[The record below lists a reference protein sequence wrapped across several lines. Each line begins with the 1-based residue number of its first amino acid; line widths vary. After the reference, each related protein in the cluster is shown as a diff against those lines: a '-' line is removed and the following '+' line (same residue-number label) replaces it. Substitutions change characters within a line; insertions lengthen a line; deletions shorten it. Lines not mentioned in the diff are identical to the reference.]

1 MYLFCC
7 KKMDNRFTESIQQWL
22 NTPTEERDY
31 NEGALLLL
39 KLTGNQIMYRNLM
52 LRRTYQSEEFIVY
65 QLKRRLK
72 FRLAQV
78 THEQVEQMQRQ
89 VDGIVVKRNLEK
101 KQTTP
106 TSEFKT
112 GKRADHDD
120 LPDEVQA
127 LYVEN
132 LSIVQK
138 MRELH
143 LKLRSLSLENATCP
157 DSERYPFLKE
167 LISLDKKLHSNWE
180 TYDHYTSADGEQVL
194 TEDLREQSKKAVNLI
209 NLNKNRYAKKPS
221 EELKTKILAWYG
233 KVINPTDKLKAELN
247 VLGIIK

>member
-1 MYLFCC
+1 M
-7 KKMDNRFTESIQQWL
+7 NNEFTERVQKWL
-22 NTPTEERDY
+22 NTPESERDY
-31 NEGALLLL
+31 NEGAMLLL
-39 KLTGNQIMYRNLM
+39 KLTGNQIMYRNLTM
-52 LRRTYQSEEFIVY
+52 RRTRQSEEFIVY

-72 FRLAQV
+72 FRLAQL

-89 VDGIVVKRNLEK
+89 VDGIVQKRHLEK
-101 KQTTP
+101 KESAP
-106 TSEFKT
+106 ASEFKA
-112 GKRADHDD
+112 GKRADHDE
-120 LPDEVQA
+120 LPDEIQA

-143 LKLRSLSLENATCP
+143 LKLRSLSLDNVPCP

-180 TYDHYTSADGEQVL
+180 IYDHYTGADGEQVL

-209 NLNKNRYAKKPS
+209 NLNKNRYSKKPT
-221 EELKTKILAWYG
+221 EELKAKILSWYE
-233 KVINPTDKLKAELN
+233 KVISPTDKLTNELKAI
-247 VLGIIK
+247 GILE

>member
-1 MYLFCC
+1 M
-7 KKMDNRFTESIQQWL
+7 KNEFTERVQKWL
-22 NTPTEERDY
+22 NTPDSERDY
-31 NEGALLLL
+31 NEGAMLLL
-39 KLTGNQIMYRNLM
+39 KLTGNQIMYRNLTM
-52 LRRTYQSEEFIVY
+52 RRTRQSEEFIVY

-72 FRLAQV
+72 FRLAQL

-89 VDGIVVKRNLEK
+89 VDGIVQKRHLEK
-101 KQTTP
+101 KESAP
-106 TSEFKT
+106 ASEFKA
-112 GKRADHDD
+112 GKRADHDE
-120 LPDEVQA
+120 LPDEIQA

-143 LKLRSLSLENATCP
+143 LKLRSLSLDNAPCP

-180 TYDHYTSADGEQVL
+180 IYDHYTGADGEQVL

-209 NLNKNRYAKKPS
+209 NLNKNRYSKKPT
-221 EELKTKILAWYG
+221 EELKAKILSWYEQ
-233 KVINPTDKLKAELN
+233 VISPTDKLTNELKDI
-247 VLGIIK
+247 GILE

>member
-1 MYLFCC
+1 M
-7 KKMDNRFTESIQQWL
+7 KNEFTERVQKWL
-22 NTPTEERDY
+22 NTPESERDY
-31 NEGALLLL
+31 NEGAMLLL
-39 KLTGNQIMYRNLM
+39 KLTGNQIMYRNLTM
-52 LRRTYQSEEFIVY
+52 RRTRQSEEFIVY

-72 FRLAQV
+72 FRLAQL

-89 VDGIVVKRNLEK
+89 VDGIVQKRHLEK
-101 KQTTP
+101 KESAP
-106 TSEFKT
+106 TSEFKA
-112 GKRADHDD
+112 GKRADHDE
-120 LPDEVQA
+120 LPDEIQA

-143 LKLRSLSLENATCP
+143 LKLRSLSLDNAPCP

-180 TYDHYTSADGEQVL
+180 AYDHYTGADGEQVL

-209 NLNKNRYAKKPS
+209 NLNKNRYAKKPT
-221 EELKTKILAWYG
+221 EELKAKILSWYEQ
-233 KVINPTDKLKAELN
+233 VISPTDKLKNELKDI
-247 VLGIIK
+247 GILE

>member
-1 MYLFCC
+1 M
-7 KKMDNRFTESIQQWL
+7 KNEFTERVQKWL
-22 NTPTEERDY
+22 NTPESEREY
-31 NEGALLLL
+31 NEGAMLLL
-39 KLTGNQIMYRNLM
+39 KLTGNQIMYRNLTM
-52 LRRTYQSEEFIVY
+52 RRTRQSEEFIVY

-72 FRLAQV
+72 FRLAQL

-89 VDGIVVKRNLEK
+89 VDGIVQKRHLEK
-101 KQTTP
+101 KESAS
-106 TSEFKT
+106 TSEFKA
-112 GKRADHDD
+112 GKRGDHDE
-120 LPDEVQA
+120 LPDEIQA

-143 LKLRSLSLENATCP
+143 LKLRSLSLDNAPCP

-180 TYDHYTSADGEQVL
+180 IYDHYTGADGEQVL

-209 NLNKNRYAKKPS
+209 NLNKNRYSKKPT
-221 EELKTKILAWYG
+221 EELKAKILSWYEQ
-233 KVINPTDKLKAELN
+233 VISPTDKLTNELKN
-247 VLGIIK
+247 IGILE

>member
-1 MYLFCC
+1 M
-7 KKMDNRFTESIQQWL
+7 NNEFTERVQKWL
-22 NTPTEERDY
+22 NTPESEREY
-31 NEGALLLL
+31 NEGAMLLL
-39 KLTGNQIMYRNLM
+39 KLTGNQIMYRNLTM
-52 LRRTYQSEEFIVY
+52 RRTRQSEEFIVY

-72 FRLAQV
+72 FRLAQL

-89 VDGIVVKRNLEK
+89 VDGIVQKRHLEK
-101 KQTTP
+101 KESAP
-106 TSEFKT
+106 TSEFKA
-112 GKRADHDD
+112 GKRADHDE
-120 LPDEVQA
+120 LPDEIQA

-143 LKLRSLSLENATCP
+143 LKLRSLSLDNAPCP

-180 TYDHYTSADGEQVL
+180 IYDHYTGADGEQVL

-209 NLNKNRYAKKPS
+209 NLNKNRYSKKPT
-221 EELKTKILAWYG
+221 EELKAKILSWYEQ
-233 KVINPTDKLKAELN
+233 VISPTDKLTNELKN
-247 VLGIIK
+247 IGILE

>member
-1 MYLFCC
+1 M
-7 KKMDNRFTESIQQWL
+7 NNEFTERVQKWL
-22 NTPTEERDY
+22 NTPESERDY
-31 NEGALLLL
+31 NEGAMLLL
-39 KLTGNQIMYRNLM
+39 KLTGNQIMYRNLTM
-52 LRRTYQSEEFIVY
+52 RRTRQSEEFIVY

-72 FRLAQV
+72 FRLAQL

-89 VDGIVVKRNLEK
+89 VDGIVQKRHLEK
-101 KQTTP
+101 KESAP
-106 TSEFKT
+106 TSEFKA
-112 GKRADHDD
+112 GKRADHDE
-120 LPDEVQA
+120 LPDEIQA

-143 LKLRSLSLENATCP
+143 LKLRSLSLDNAPCP

-180 TYDHYTSADGEQVL
+180 AYDHYTGADGEQVL

-209 NLNKNRYAKKPS
+209 NLNKNRYAKKPT
-221 EELKTKILAWYG
+221 EELKAKILSWYEQ
-233 KVINPTDKLKAELN
+233 VISPTDKLKNELKDI
-247 VLGIIK
+247 GILE

>member
-1 MYLFCC
+1 M
-7 KKMDNRFTESIQQWL
+7 KNEFTERVQKWL
-22 NTPTEERDY
+22 DTPESERDY
-31 NEGALLLL
+31 NEGAMLLL
-39 KLTGNQIMYRNLM
+39 KLTGNQIMYRNLTM
-52 LRRTYQSEEFIVY
+52 RRTRQSEEFIVY

-72 FRLAQV
+72 FRLAQL

-89 VDGIVVKRNLEK
+89 VDGIVQKRHLEK
-101 KQTTP
+101 KESAS
-106 TSEFKT
+106 TSEFKA
-112 GKRADHDD
+112 GKRADHDE
-120 LPDEVQA
+120 LPDEIQA

-143 LKLRSLSLENATCP
+143 LKLRSLSLDNAPCP

-180 TYDHYTSADGEQVL
+180 IYDHYTVADGEQVL

-209 NLNKNRYAKKPS
+209 NLNKNRYAKKPT
-221 EELKTKILAWYG
+221 EELKAKILSWYG
-233 KVINPTDKLKAELN
+233 QVISPTVKLTNELKK
-247 VLGIIK
+247 LEII

>member
-1 MYLFCC
+1 M
-7 KKMDNRFTESIQQWL
+7 NNEFTERVQKWL
-22 NTPTEERDY
+22 NTPESERDY
-31 NEGALLLL
+31 NEGAMLLL
-39 KLTGNQIMYRNLM
+39 KLTGNQIMYRNLTM
-52 LRRTYQSEEFIVY
+52 RRTRQSEEFIVY

-72 FRLAQV
+72 FRLAQL

-89 VDGIVVKRNLEK
+89 VDGIVQKRHLEK
-101 KQTTP
+101 KEYAS
-106 TSEFKT
+106 TSEFKA
-112 GKRADHDD
+112 GKRVDHDS

-143 LKLRSLSLENATCP
+143 LKLRSLSLDNAPCP

-180 TYDHYTSADGEQVL
+180 IYDHYTGADGEQVL

-209 NLNKNRYAKKPS
+209 NLNKNRYSKNPT
-221 EELKTKILAWYG
+221 EELKAKILSWYEQ
-233 KVINPTDKLKAELN
+233 VISPTDKLTNELKDI
-247 VLGIIK
+247 GILE

>member
-1 MYLFCC
+1 M
-7 KKMDNRFTESIQQWL
+7 KNEFTERVQKWL
-22 NTPTEERDY
+22 NTPESERDY
-31 NEGALLLL
+31 NEGAMLLL
-39 KLTGNQIMYRNLM
+39 KLTGNQIMYRNLTM
-52 LRRTYQSEEFIVY
+52 RRTRQSEEFIVY

-72 FRLAQV
+72 FRLAQL

-89 VDGIVVKRNLEK
+89 VDGIVQKRHLEK
-101 KQTTP
+101 KESAP
-106 TSEFKT
+106 ASEFKA
-112 GKRADHDD
+112 GKRADHDE
-120 LPDEVQA
+120 LPDEIQA

-143 LKLRSLSLENATCP
+143 LKLRSLSLDNVPCP

-180 TYDHYTSADGEQVL
+180 IYDHYTGADGEQIL

-209 NLNKNRYAKKPS
+209 NLNKNRYSKNPTK
-221 EELKTKILAWYG
+221 ELKAKILSWYG
-233 KVINPTDKLKAELN
+233 QVISPTDKLTNELKAI
-247 VLGIIK
+247 GILE

>member
-1 MYLFCC
+1 M
-7 KKMDNRFTESIQQWL
+7 KNEFTEKVQKWL
-22 NTPTEERDY
+22 NTPEEERDY
-31 NEGALLLL
+31 NEGAMLLL
-39 KLTGNQIMYRNLM
+39 KLTGNQIMYRNLTM
-52 LRRTYQSEEFIVY
+52 RRTRKSEEFIVY

-78 THEQVEQMQRQ
+78 THEQVEQMQKQ
-89 VDGIVVKRNLEK
+89 VDGIVAKRNLEK

-167 LISLDKKLHSNWE
+167 LIALDKKLHSNWE
-180 TYDHYTSADGEQVL
+180 AYDHYTSADGEQVM

-209 NLNKNRYAKKPS
+209 NLNKNRYVKKPT
-221 EELKTKILAWYG
+221 EELKAKILSWYG
-233 KVINPTDKLKAELN
+233 QVISPTDKLTNELKSI
-247 VLGIIK
+247 GILE

>member
-1 MYLFCC
+1 
-7 KKMDNRFTESIQQWL
+7 MDNNFTKQVQDWL
-22 NTPTEERDY
+22 NTPSAERDY
-31 NEGALLLL
+31 EHGAMLLL
-39 KLTGNQIMYRNLM
+39 KLNGNQIMYRNLTM
-52 LRRTYQSEEFIVY
+52 RRTKKGEEFIEY
-65 QLKRRLK
+65 QLKKRLTFRLK
-72 FRLAQV
+72 QV
-78 THEQVEQMQRQ
+78 THEQVEQMQKQ

-101 KQTTP
+101 QASKP

-112 GKRADHDD
+112 GKRADHDK
-120 LPDEVQA
+120 LPEEIQA

-180 TYDHYTSADGEQVL
+180 AYDHYTGADGEQVM
-194 TEDLREQSKKAVNLI
+194 TEDLREQSKQAVRMI

-221 EELKTKILAWYG
+221 EELKSKILAWYG
-233 KVINPTDKLKAELN
+233 KVINPTDKLTAELKN
-247 VLGIIK
+247 IGVIE

>member
-1 MYLFCC
+1 M
-7 KKMDNRFTESIQQWL
+7 NNEFTERVQKWL
-22 NTPTEERDY
+22 NTPESERDY
-31 NEGALLLL
+31 NEGAMLLL
-39 KLTGNQIMYRNLM
+39 KLTGNQIMYRNLTM
-52 LRRTYQSEEFIVY
+52 RRTRQSEEFIVY

-72 FRLAQV
+72 FRLAQL

-89 VDGIVVKRNLEK
+89 VDGIVQKRHLEK
-101 KQTTP
+101 KESAP
-106 TSEFKT
+106 ASEFKA
-112 GKRADHDD
+112 GKRADHDE
-120 LPDEVQA
+120 LPDEIQA

-143 LKLRSLSLENATCP
+143 LKLRSLSLDNAPCP

-180 TYDHYTSADGEQVL
+180 IYDHYTGADGEQVL

-209 NLNKNRYAKKPS
+209 NLNKNRYSKKPT
-221 EELKTKILAWYG
+221 EELKAKILSWYEQ
-233 KVINPTDKLKAELN
+233 VISPTDKLTNELI
-247 VLGIIK
+247 VIGILE

>member
-1 MYLFCC
+1 
-7 KKMDNRFTESIQQWL
+7 
-22 NTPTEERDY
+22 
-31 NEGALLLL
+31 
-39 KLTGNQIMYRNLM
+39 
-52 LRRTYQSEEFIVY
+52 
-65 QLKRRLK
+65 
-72 FRLAQV
+72 
-78 THEQVEQMQRQ
+78 MQKQ

-101 KQTTP
+101 TNTTP

-112 GKRADHDD
+112 GKRADHDE

-143 LKLRSLSLENATCP
+143 LKLRSLSLDNAPCP

-167 LISLDKKLHSNWE
+167 LITLDKKLHSNWE
-180 TYDHYTSADGEQVL
+180 IYDHYTGADGEQVL

-209 NLNKNRYAKKPS
+209 NLNKNRYSKKPT
-221 EELKTKILAWYG
+221 EELKAKILSWYEQ
-233 KVINPTDKLKAELN
+233 VISPTDKLTNELI
-247 VLGIIK
+247 VIGILE

>member
-1 MYLFCC
+1 M
-7 KKMDNRFTESIQQWL
+7 KNEFTERVQKWL
-22 NTPTEERDY
+22 DTPESEHDY
-31 NEGALLLL
+31 NEGAMLLL
-39 KLTGNQIMYRNLM
+39 KLTGNQIMHRNLTM
-52 LRRTYQSEEFIVY
+52 RRTRQSEEFIVY

-72 FRLAQV
+72 FRLAQL

-89 VDGIVVKRNLEK
+89 VDCIVQKRHLEK
-101 KQTTP
+101 KESAS
-106 TSEFKT
+106 TSEFKA
-112 GKRADHDD
+112 GKRVDHDE

-143 LKLRSLSLENATCP
+143 LKLRSLSLDNAPCP

-180 TYDHYTSADGEQVL
+180 IYDHYTGADGEQVL
-194 TEDLREQSKKAVNLI
+194 TEDLREQSKNAVRMV
-209 NLNKNRYAKKPS
+209 NLNKNRYAKKPT
-221 EELKTKILAWYG
+221 EELKGKILSWYEQ
-233 KVINPTDKLKAELN
+233 VISPTDKLTNELKD
-247 VLGIIK
+247 LGII

>member
-1 MYLFCC
+1 M
-7 KKMDNRFTESIQQWL
+7 KNEFTERVQKWL
-22 NTPTEERDY
+22 NTPESERDY
-31 NEGALLLL
+31 NEGAMLLL
-39 KLTGNQIMYRNLM
+39 KLTGNQIMYRNLTM
-52 LRRTYQSEEFIVY
+52 RRTRQSEEFIVY

-72 FRLAQV
+72 FRLAQL

-89 VDGIVVKRNLEK
+89 VDGIVQKRNLEK
-101 KQTTP
+101 KESTP
-106 TSEFKT
+106 SSEFKA
-112 GKRADHDD
+112 GKRADHDE
-120 LPDEVQA
+120 LPDEIQA

-143 LKLRSLSLENATCP
+143 LKLRSLSLDNAPCP

-180 TYDHYTSADGEQVL
+180 IYDHYTGADGEQVL

-209 NLNKNRYAKKPS
+209 NLNKNRYSKNPTKELKAKILSWYGQVISPS
-221 EELKTKILAWYG
+221 EKLTNELIVIGIL
-233 KVINPTDKLKAELN
+233 E
-247 VLGIIK
+247 

>member
-1 MYLFCC
+1 M
-7 KKMDNRFTESIQQWL
+7 NNEFTERVQKWL
-22 NTPTEERDY
+22 NTPESERDY
-31 NEGALLLL
+31 NEGAMLLL
-39 KLTGNQIMYRNLM
+39 KLTGNQIMYRNLTM
-52 LRRTYQSEEFIVY
+52 RRTRQSEEFIVY

-72 FRLAQV
+72 FRLAQL

-89 VDGIVVKRNLEK
+89 VDGIVQKRHLEK
-101 KQTTP
+101 KESAS
-106 TSEFKT
+106 TSEFKA
-112 GKRADHDD
+112 GKRADHDE

-143 LKLRSLSLENATCP
+143 LKLRSLSLDNAPCP

-180 TYDHYTSADGEQVL
+180 AYDHYTGADGEQVL
-194 TEDLREQSKKAVNLI
+194 TEDLRE
-209 NLNKNRYAKKPS
+209 
-221 EELKTKILAWYG
+221 
-233 KVINPTDKLKAELN
+233 
-247 VLGIIK
+247 

>member
-1 MYLFCC
+1 M
-7 KKMDNRFTESIQQWL
+7 KNEFTEKVQKWL
-22 NTPTEERDY
+22 NTPEAERDY
-31 NEGALLLL
+31 NEGAMLLL
-39 KLTGNQIMYRNLM
+39 KLTGNQIMYRNLTM
-52 LRRTYQSEEFIVY
+52 RRTRQSEEFIVY

-78 THEQVEQMQRQ
+78 THEQVEQMQKQ

-180 TYDHYTSADGEQVL
+180 AYDHYTGADGEKVM

-221 EELKTKILAWYG
+221 EELKSKILAWYG
-233 KVINPTDKLKAELN
+233 KVINPTDKLTAELKDI
-247 VLGIIK
+247 GILE

>member
-1 MYLFCC
+1 M
-7 KKMDNRFTESIQQWL
+7 KNEFTERVQKWL
-22 NTPTEERDY
+22 NTPESERDY
-31 NEGALLLL
+31 NEGAMLLL
-39 KLTGNQIMYRNLM
+39 KLTGNQIMYRNLTM
-52 LRRTYQSEEFIVY
+52 RRTRQSEEFIVY

-72 FRLAQV
+72 FRLAQL

-89 VDGIVVKRNLEK
+89 VDGIVQKRHLEK
-101 KQTTP
+101 KESAP
-106 TSEFKT
+106 TSEFKA
-112 GKRADHDD
+112 GKRADHDE

-132 LSIVQK
+132 VSIVQK

-143 LKLRSLSLENATCP
+143 LKLRSLSLDNAPCP

-180 TYDHYTSADGEQVL
+180 IYDHYTGADGEQVL

-209 NLNKNRYAKKPS
+209 NLNKNRYSKKPT
-221 EELKTKILAWYG
+221 EELKAKILSWYG
-233 KVINPTDKLKAELN
+233 QVINPTDKLTAELRN
-247 VLGIIK
+247 LGVI